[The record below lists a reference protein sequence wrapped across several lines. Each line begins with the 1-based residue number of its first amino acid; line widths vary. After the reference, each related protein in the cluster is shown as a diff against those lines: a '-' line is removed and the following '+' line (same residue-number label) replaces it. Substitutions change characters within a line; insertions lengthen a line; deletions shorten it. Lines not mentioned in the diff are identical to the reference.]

1 WAEAE
6 AMAAVRH
13 PHVVQVFEL
22 GEHDGRPFMALEYL
36 PGGTLSDLLAGGRLA
51 PADAAAL
58 LAKLAGAVQAAHDA
72 GIVHRDLKPDNVLF
86 GPDGEP
92 KVTDFGIA
100 KRGQSD
106 LTRTQAVMGTPA
118 YMAPEQAK
126 GEAKFVGPA
135 ADTYALGVI
144 LYGCRPGPRPSA
156 GDEPW
161 SVPRRV
167 IATDP
172 APPRKRAPG
181 LPRALELICLKCLAK
196 RPADRSPTADAL
208 ADDLRRFLDGRP
220 VSVRPAGPRERLTE
234 GGRRNPTHAPL
245 LAGLAVGARTRI

>member
-86 GPDGEP
+86 GLDGEP

-106 LTRTQAVMGTPA
+106 LTRTQAAMGTPA

-126 GEAKFVGPA
+126 GEAKFVAPA

-144 LYGCRPGPRPSA
+144 LYECLTGTRPFD
-156 GDEPW
+156 GDESW
-161 SVPRRV
+161 SVLRRV
-167 IATDP
+167 IDTDP
-172 APPRKRAPG
+172 DPPRKRVPG
-181 LPRALELICLKCLAK
+181 LPRDLELICLKCLAK
-196 RPADRSPTADAL
+196 RPADRYPTADAL

-220 VSVRPAGPRERLTE
+220 VSVPPAGP
-234 GGRRNPTHAPL
+234 GGR
-245 LAGLAVGARTRI
+245 LAEGARPHPRRARA